1 MNATKV
7 TVVEEYNPATRST
20 SKSFLVDAEATQ
32 ELDEWLARNR
42 HLIPPQEEIG
52 MVRPRFVVFL
62 TVNGDLDAPTTVRID
77 VYHQIDSHGTIAIP
91 LEEMEKLAEI
101 VKKWGKPGLA

>member
-20 SKSFLVDAEATQ
+20 SRSFLVHAEAIH
-32 ELDEWLARNR
+32 EIDEWLARNR

-52 MVRPRFVVFL
+52 MVMPNFVIFL
-62 TVNGDLDAPTTVRID
+62 TENGDIDALTTVRID
-77 VYHQIDSHGTIAIP
+77 VYHKIDSYGTIAIT
-91 LEEMEKLAEI
+91 LEEIEKLAQI
-101 VKKWGKPGLA
+101 VEKWGEPRLA